1 MNFFDNHIN
10 LFTTVFAFFLFLT
23 IAVAVMPAVYNQNNN
38 AVLPTAVPMS
48 DDALEGKLLYI
59 QEGCVGCHTQQVRG
73 IEMDKSWG
81 SRPSISA
88 DYAANTRTDVWRN
101 TATLMGTERTG
112 PDLTSIG
119 SRQPSRDWHLIHLF
133 QPRSVVS
140 ASVMPA
146 YPWFF
151 EYKETLEREDIEV
164 KVSDQFKKGKGK
176 YIVATQSALKLVA
189 YLMSLR
195 QAPLPVGAAEQTIRY
210 KKTEENTAVRASG
223 DATPEVDGK
232 ALYASNCQGCHQAS
246 GEGLPGAFPALKGS
260 PVVNNENPKVF
271 IDIIMNGYDAR
282 EQFGVMPPVGS
293 NAGLTAQEV
302 AAIVNHERTSWGN
315 HAKKVSVKEVETIIK
330 MLKTDTV
337 NQ

>member
-1 MNFFDNHIN
+1 MHFFDNHTN

-38 AVLPTAVPMS
+38 AVLPTAVAMS

-73 IEMDKSWG
+73 IEMDKTWG

-88 DYAANTRTDVWRN
+88 DYAGNTRTDFWRN

-119 SRQPSRDWHLIHLF
+119 SRQPSLDWHLIHLF
-133 QPRSVVS
+133 QPRAVVS

-164 KVSDQFKKGKGK
+164 KVADQYKNGKGK
-176 YIVATQSALKLVA
+176 YIVATPKALKLIA
-189 YLMSLR
+189 YLLSLQ
-195 QAPLPVGAAEQTIRY
+195 QAPLPVGAVQPAIRY
-210 KKTEENTAVRASG
+210 KKAEKSLEVGAGVTS
-223 DATPEVDGK
+223 EVDGK
-232 ALYASNCQGCHQAS
+232 VLYSSNCQGCHQAS
-246 GEGLPGAFPALKGS
+246 GEGILGAFPALKGS
-260 PVVNNENPKVF
+260 AVVNSEDPKVF

-282 EQFGVMPPVGS
+282 EQFGVMPAVGN
-293 NAGLTAQEV
+293 NAHLTPQEV
-302 AAIVNHERTSWGN
+302 AAIVNHERTNWGN

-330 MLKTDTV
+330 MLKTKTI
-337 NQ
+337 N